1 MCKKLTTEEFID
13 KARKV
18 HGDKYDYSKVEY
30 VKSQTPVCIICPEH
44 GEFWQKPN
52 IHLSGCGCSKCGGS
66 TKLTTEEFIDKARKV
81 HGDKYDYS
89 KVEYINNQTPVCIIC
104 PEHGEFWNTP
114 NHHLNGQGCSKCC
127 NNKKGTIN
135 EFIKKARK
143 IHGDK
148 YDYSKAEYINRKTR
162 ICIICP
168 EHGEFWQRPYGHL
181 YGSGCP
187 KCVGKHK
194 PTTEEFITKAREVH
208 GDKYDYSKVEYVNSK
223 TPVCI
228 ICPEHGEF
236 WQRPNNHLSGSG
248 CDKCGGT
255 YKWTREEFI
264 AKAREV
270 HGDKYD
276 YSKVEYV
283 DGTTP
288 VRIICP
294 EHGEFKQKPFVHL
307 LGCGCSKCGYIKVSN
322 KLKFSTE
329 EFIAKAREVHGDKY
343 DYSMVEYVNYTT
355 KVCIICPEHGK
366 FEQNPSDH
374 LSGHGCPNCTGIRKE
389 YKFNLLQ
396 EFKDEYKFR
405 AFLEKNDINLLY
417 VLLMNIDSKFDPIKK
432 DIEKALLNA
441 SEADPIQVLEDKYK
455 SDNDEEDE
463 TEEANPNTDLNN
475 IDWDDAEA
483 VNKAINTTVKTNN
496 NTNKQPTIEDL
507 MNYTEQE
514 IKVFN
519 KVEHM
524 LIPEVREYIM
534 KKFLNDKRRLWIT
547 NREK

>member
-1 MCKKLTTEEFID
+1 MSNKTTQEEFI
-13 KARKV
+13 
-18 HGDKYDYSKVEY
+18 S
-30 VKSQTPVCIICPEH
+30 
-44 GEFWQKPN
+44 
-52 IHLSGCGCSKCGGS
+52 
-66 TKLTTEEFIDKARKV
+66 
-81 HGDKYDYS
+81 
-89 KVEYINNQTPVCIIC
+89 
-104 PEHGEFWNTP
+104 
-114 NHHLNGQGCSKCC
+114 
-127 NNKKGTIN
+127 
-135 EFIKKARK
+135 
-143 IHGDK
+143 
-148 YDYSKAEYINRKTR
+148 
-162 ICIICP
+162 
-168 EHGEFWQRPYGHL
+168 
-181 YGSGCP
+181 
-187 KCVGKHK
+187 
-194 PTTEEFITKAREVH
+194 KAREVH
-208 GDKYDYSKVEYVNSK
+208 GDKYDYSKVEYKGNK
-223 TPVCI
+223 NKVCI

-236 WQRPNNHLSGSG
+236 WQLPSSHLKGAGCPNCSGN
-248 CDKCGGT
+248 KKYT
-255 YKWTREEFI
+255 TKEFI
-264 AKAREV
+264 EKARKI

-283 DGTTP
+283 NS
-288 VRIICP
+288 
-294 EHGEFKQKPFVHL
+294 E
-307 LGCGCSKCGYIKVSN
+307 
-322 KLKFSTE
+322 
-329 EFIAKAREVHGDKY
+329 
-343 DYSMVEYVNYTT
+343 T
-355 KVCIICPEHGK
+355 KVCIICPEHGEFWQK
-366 FEQNPSDH
+366 PARH
-374 LSGHGCPNCTGIRKE
+374 LMGQGCPNCWHIKKE

-396 EFKDEYKFR
+396 EFKNEFAFR

-463 TEEANPNTDLNN
+463 TDETNPNTDLNN

-547 NREK
+547 NRENN